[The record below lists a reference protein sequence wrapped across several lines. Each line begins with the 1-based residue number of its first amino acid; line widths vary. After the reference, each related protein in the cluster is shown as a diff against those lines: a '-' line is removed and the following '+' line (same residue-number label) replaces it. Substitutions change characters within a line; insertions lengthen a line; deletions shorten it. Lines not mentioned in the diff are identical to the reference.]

1 MWFPKFPQI
10 SDVESFASNFHS
22 LDTLELLH
30 NLLEM
35 TCSVLGFKK
44 RFSSFQQLTRLIFR
58 LLAGENA
65 AFHQLT
71 DPTIL
76 LRAGENS
83 DYAQKTSFHFQ
94 NFDSIQLSVSP
105 AYQQRLERVSSS
117 QGGISVFFFVSA
129 FLSAL

>member
-44 RFSSFQQLTRLIFR
+44 CFSSFQQLTRLIFR
-58 LLAGENA
+58 WLAGESA

-71 DPTIL
+71 GHKISL
-76 LRAGENS
+76 CAGES
-83 DYAQKTSFHFQ
+83 PDCAQNEF
-94 NFDSIQLSVSP
+94 SP
-105 AYQQRLERVSSS
+105 SK
-117 QGGISVFFFVSA
+117 F
-129 FLSAL
+129 